1 MDLRAPQLP
10 SRRHRRVS
18 ALVLTIAAIAGA
30 CSAPQVAPDPQAVV
44 TPPPVDRERLPR
56 PEAHPEAVPDPTAP
70 EECPVEVAAAMG
82 VTVSAQL
89 DAFADDDLDAA
100 YALTSLAFQAAY
112 SATEFEALIRSEYR
126 ELLGNLGH
134 RLADCLVHDGTGLRV
149 VGVRS
154 ATGELVLRYQLS
166 ESDGVWRIDGAGR
179 LPGITLPPDTV
190 V

>member
-1 MDLRAPQLP
+1 MHLHAPQLP
-10 SRRHRRVS
+10 SRRRRRVS
-18 ALVLTIAAIAGA
+18 ALALTIATIAGA
-30 CSAPQVAPDPQAVV
+30 CSVPQGAPDPDGVV
-44 TPPPVDRERLPR
+44 IPPPVDRERPPR
-56 PEAHPEAVPDPTAP
+56 PDAQREAVPDPTAP
-70 EECPVEVAAAMG
+70 EECPAEVAAAIGM
-82 VTVSAQL
+82 TVSAQL

-112 SATEFEALIRSEYR
+112 STTEFETLIRSEYR
-126 ELLGNLGH
+126 ELVGNLGH

-154 ATGELVLRYQLS
+154 ATGELVLRYELS

-179 LPGITLPPDTV
+179 LPGITLAPDTV